1 MSLMRLNAIN
11 LPGLPSSIL
20 HSAND
25 QNSYYFNCLLLLQ
38 MEAKVIM
45 SRLLQQFRISLPE
58 GYELHVASKATLQ
71 PKDNVLCTLV
81 SI

>member
-20 HSAND
+20 HSASD
-25 QNSYYFNCLLLLQ
+25 QNYFNCLLLLQ

>member
-1 MSLMRLNAIN
+1 
-11 LPGLPSSIL
+11 
-20 HSAND
+20 
-25 QNSYYFNCLLLLQ
+25 

-58 GYELHVASKATLQ
+58 GYELRVASKATLQ

-81 SI
+81 TT